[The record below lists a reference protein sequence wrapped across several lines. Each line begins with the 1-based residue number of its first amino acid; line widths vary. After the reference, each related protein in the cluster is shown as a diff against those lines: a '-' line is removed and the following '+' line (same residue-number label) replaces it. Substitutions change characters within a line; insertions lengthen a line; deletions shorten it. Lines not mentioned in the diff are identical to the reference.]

1 MNDLKM
7 RLEMHME
14 LPEREAKHGE
24 KMISLDV
31 RFWTD
36 GITEDKDKILPKNA
50 WVHGTVRL
58 NKNDSHGIQSG
69 RTIPFNSLLE
79 LPAKIEDLLI
89 EEGITLHL
97 NRKMRRYIE

>member
-1 MNDLKM
+1 MNS
-7 RLEMHME
+7 E
-14 LPEREAKHGE
+14 EREAKHGE

-36 GITEDKDKILPKNA
+36 GIAEDSEKILRK
-50 WVHGTVRL
+50 HGWIHGIVRL
-58 NKNDSHGIQSG
+58 NKNDSHGIESG
-69 RTIPFNSLLE
+69 KSIPFNSLLE
-79 LPAKIEDLLI
+79 LPSKIEDLLI